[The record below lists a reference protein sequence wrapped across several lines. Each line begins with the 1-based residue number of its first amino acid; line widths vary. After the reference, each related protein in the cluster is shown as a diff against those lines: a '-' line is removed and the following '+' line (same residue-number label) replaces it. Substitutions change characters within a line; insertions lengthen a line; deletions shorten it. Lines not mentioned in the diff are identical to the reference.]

1 MQEDEKIMTFYTG
14 AATTRGHFL
23 MWRLFYACSEEL
35 HLWRC
40 EEKFPPL
47 SNQATFRKMAK
58 KTSILDFK
66 GFSLGWKILKFKK
79 GQIEKHRKRL
89 DWRKKA
95 TYEAQN

>member
-1 MQEDEKIMTFYTG
+1 MKMWGKI
-14 AATTRGHFL
+14 
-23 MWRLFYACSEEL
+23 
-35 HLWRC
+35 
-40 EEKFPPL
+40 PP
-47 SNQATFRKMAK
+47 NIQPGNFQKNGK